1 MVVRIYALKPSP
13 IRIRNQ
19 DKFRLESGL
28 LAFAAVTYMDIMLPR
43 LNLVC
48 HGGVGMN

>member
-1 MVVRIYALKPSP
+1 MKQSP
-13 IRIRNQ
+13 IRTQNQ
-19 DKFRLESGL
+19 GKSKLESEL